1 MMFFATTTDT
11 QRLGDRLHHY
21 MKATGH
27 DIHSLGEAL
36 GLSGATIMTF
46 LDGGSWPLE
55 STLLKFA
62 ELEAEVDE

>member
-1 MMFFATTTDT
+1 MFFAETTDT

-27 DIHSLGEAL
+27 NIHSLGEAL
-36 GLSGATIMTF
+36 GLPGETITTF
-46 LDGGSWPLE
+46 LDGSSWPLE
-55 STLLKFA
+55 SALLKFA